1 MVFCKL
7 LIMSNFCTILNS
19 YSKNITQ
26 YFCKAVIGGRSMDQ
40 EMERVVMKLIM
51 NGGDARSFS
60 LKAIQS
66 AEKGDINEAIELLEQ
81 SNVSLNKAHEAQANL
96 IREEIR
102 GLEIPL
108 SLMVIHA
115 QDHVMNAMTVRDLA
129 QHIIKAQEDILELKI
144 LSQGRI

>member
-1 MVFCKL
+1 
-7 LIMSNFCTILNS
+7 
-19 YSKNITQ
+19 
-26 YFCKAVIGGRSMDQ
+26 MDQ

-129 QHIIKAQEDILELKI
+129 QHIIKAQEDILELKT